1 VRYLYSAL
9 NDAKSYS
16 GAGPS
21 GAEPSGAEP
30 SGHGQLNLKPTQE
43 RAENCKNLTVT
54 VFRYD

>member
-16 GAGPS
+16 GAG
-21 GAEPSGAEP
+21 P

-54 VFRYD
+54 VFRYDEHMMSTV